1 MRRLRRA
8 HGLHERRQRPGA
20 LHRGYEERARRARRA
35 AARDQALRNLRLHRR
50 RYALA
55 VPAEHP
61 GCGRR
66 LQRHTPRFQAQS
78 RVSRTVL
85 ARYAQDGRHAAP
97 RRAHVRPGADQGRT
111 GAPRDRRRTPRTG
124 GRQDHRHHARQ
135 DQLDRD
141 RSGQPRGVHGT
152 PRRAGPE
159 RIKVQQGVSRMQASS
174 LMNRLLGTTARLM
187 IAGVLGLA
195 AGTAAQAADNPAL
208 QAIDVQPLEGPQL
221 QLTLRLSGP
230 APQPLSFTIDNPAR
244 ISFDLPN
251 TTLALP
257 SRRIDVHASG
267 VDTILAAET
276 KDRTRLVLNLDKLMP
291 YDTRVEGNNIIVM
304 LGGSAGH
311 AAAAAPSGAAPA
323 APVAGGPRELRSIDF
338 RRGADG
344 AGRVVVRLSDPHIRI
359 NLHQVG
365 NQVVVDFSDAAAPA
379 NLLRRYDATDYGTP
393 ISGFDVT
400 RVGNGSRIAITATG
414 DYEQLAYQSDDQ
426 YVVEVAPRRKLAN
439 APEERPVYTGERLTL
454 NFQDIETRAVLQ
466 LLADA
471 SGQNIV
477 VSDSVSGNVTLR
489 LQNVPWDQALDI
501 VLRTKGLDK
510 RRQDNVIIV
519 APQAELAAREKAEL
533 AARKDVQELAPLR
546 SEYLQVN
553 YAKAQDMA
561 ISSGTANLAST
572 GNIYPVGVPTG
583 AAASNRYNVNL
594 PVTSPAGSIALG
606 ILHDNFIVDLELS
619 AAQAETQANIIA
631 SPRVITANQK
641 EATIEQ
647 GVEIPY
653 QQSAS
658 SGATTIQFKK
668 AVLSLKVTPQITPDN
683 RIILDLDVKDDAVG
697 TVVVTSG
704 GVNVPSIDTRE
715 ISTQVLVNDGQTVV
729 LGGILT
735 TTQREDD
742 TKVPYLGDIPV
753 LGHLFKTTSHKDEKE
768 GEAGFRQREREA
780 IDALTAL
787 PRIVLATGGGAVLLP
802 ENRRHLAERGCVVYL
817 ETSVA
822 QQAHRVRHGR
832 NRPLLA
838 EGDAAA
844 RLGQLMDARAPLYG
858 EIADITVPTDGRR
871 VASVAE
877 HVLRELAAVRPP
889 P

>member
-1 MRRLRRA
+1 M
-8 HGLHERRQRPGA
+8 
-20 LHRGYEERARRARRA
+20 
-35 AARDQALRNLRLHRR
+35 
-50 RYALA
+50 LA
-55 VPAEHP
+55 
-61 GCGRR
+61 
-66 LQRHTPRFQAQS
+66 
-78 RVSRTVL
+78 
-85 ARYAQDGRHAAP
+85 
-97 RRAHVRPGADQGRT
+97 
-111 GAPRDRRRTPRTG
+111 
-124 GRQDHRHHARQ
+124 
-135 DQLDRD
+135 
-141 RSGQPRGVHGT
+141 
-152 PRRAGPE
+152 
-159 RIKVQQGVSRMQASS
+159 
-174 LMNRLLGTTARLM
+174 GTTAR
-187 IAGVLGLA
+187 
-195 AGTAAQAADNPAL
+195 AADQPAL
-208 QAIDVQPLEGPQL
+208 QSIEVQPLPGQQL

-267 VDTILAAET
+267 LDTILAAET
-276 KDRTRLVLNLDKLMP
+276 KDRTRLVLNLDKLVP
-291 YDTRVEGNNIIVM
+291 YDTRVDGSNIIVM
-304 LGGSAGH
+304 LGGSA
-311 AAAAAPSGAAPA
+311 ARVSAGAAPA
-323 APVAGGPRELRSIDF
+323 VAPSGGSGVRELRSIDF
-338 RRGADG
+338 RRGTDG
-344 AGRVVVRLSDPHIRI
+344 AGRVIVKLSDPHIHV

-365 NQVVVDFSDAAAPA
+365 NQVVVDFSDASVPA
-379 NLLRRYDATDYGTP
+379 NLTRRYDASDYGTP

-400 RVGNGSRIAITATG
+400 RVGNGSRIAITASG

-426 YVVEVAPRRKLAN
+426 YVVEVAPRRKVAN
-439 APEERPVYTGERLTL
+439 APEERPVYSGERLTL

-477 VSDSVSGNVTLR
+477 VSDSVTGNVTLR

-561 ISSGTANLAST
+561 GLIKTQTNSLLSPRGSVAVDDRTNTLLLQDTADRLADVRRLVATLDIPVRQVLIEARIVIVNNDFERDLGARFGLTNVQKYGNNGLVTTTGNAVGTDQIVGSGLVNRQGGGSPFPVTLPTGGTAT
-572 GNIYPVGVPTG
+572 
-583 AAASNRYNVNL
+583 NRYNVNL
-594 PVTSPAGSIALG
+594 PVTSPAGTIALG
-606 ILHDNFIVDLELS
+606 ILGSNFLVDLELS
-619 AAQAETQANIIA
+619 AAQAETQANIIS

-668 AVLSLKVTPQITPDN
+668 AVLSLKVKPQITPDN
-683 RIILDLDVKDDAVG
+683 RIILDLDVKDDSVG
-697 TVVVTSG
+697 SVVVASG

-729 LGGILT
+729 LGGILS

-753 LGHLFKTTSHKDEKE
+753 LGHLFKNTIHKDNKDELMIFITPKIVRE
-768 GEAGFRQREREA
+768 G
-780 IDALTAL
+780 
-787 PRIVLATGGGAVLLP
+787 V
-802 ENRRHLAERGCVVYL
+802 NVY
-817 ETSVA
+817 
-822 QQAHRVRHGR
+822 
-832 NRPLLA
+832 N
-838 EGDAAA
+838 
-844 RLGQLMDARAPLYG
+844 
-858 EIADITVPTDGRR
+858 
-871 VASVAE
+871 
-877 HVLRELAAVRPP
+877 
-889 P
+889 